1 MTRYNAVRLRGNP
14 VAAFAVLRQQED
26 PPPREARFG
35 ERLAREEEN
44 KAEEARRERMR
55 AVQRRRGEY
64 RSDTD
69 YFRDLRR
76 AQAGEEIEET
86 GGGE

>member
-1 MTRYNAVRLRGNP
+1 MRYNDMRLGGNP
-14 VAAFAVLRQQED
+14 VAAFAVLRQE
-26 PPPREARFG
+26 PPPARLLSPG
-35 ERLAREEEN
+35 VLRAREEEN